1 VWFSGTT
8 NLLVWLLCTI
18 LSSLIA
24 CSYKVWL
31 SESET
36 KYSGNNFLMQFYR
49 SNFHSSLT
57 SDDFNGLG
65 KLWTLESFGPF
76 FELEHD
82 LIAQFRP
89 IFAFSTLYVLNSI
102 TQKAFRSKH
111 PEHSLSWKVQGIS
124 ERTEQQKITL
134 FENDQITKQP
144 VTILSY
150 SYWSK
155 LHDDSRK
162 SGALRNGLR

>member
-1 VWFSGTT
+1 M
-8 NLLVWLLCTI
+8 I
-18 LSSLIA
+18 PPA
-24 CSYKVWL
+24 P
-31 SESET
+31 
-36 KYSGNNFLMQFYR
+36 
-49 SNFHSSLT
+49 
-57 SDDFNGLG
+57 
-65 KLWTLESFGPF
+65 FG
-76 FELEHD
+76 H
-82 LIAQFRP
+82 
-89 IFAFSTLYVLNSI
+89 NK
-102 TQKAFRSKH
+102 TQRTRIYFMYI
-111 PEHSLSWKVQGIS
+111 QGIS